1 MGRDDTVRRA
11 DSATPQDAAN
21 PAVVKFGEVRADDA
35 EGVLSGSDGATQAFG
50 QPVAAHLDARM
61 FMSSETD
68 VKIAVVVPCFKVSRQ
83 VLDVIARI
91 GPECSRIYVVDDC
104 CPERSGDLVSER
116 CRDPRVTVLRHSEN
130 EGVGGAVM
138 SGYLAAERDGATVIV
153 KIDGDGQMAPE
164 LLPFFVAPIL
174 RGTADYTKGNRFFDP
189 EAVRAMP
196 LVRLMGN
203 AALSFMAKLSC
214 GYWDSFDPT
223 NGYTAIH
230 AKLVAHLPWDRIS
243 RRYFFE
249 SDVLFRLNTLR
260 AVVVDVPMEARY
272 GDEVSS
278 LKVSTVLPE
287 FFAKHLRN
295 TFKRI
300 FYNYFLRDFSTATLS
315 LIVGLLLLGF
325 GLVFG
330 STQWLAAVRSGTASS
345 AGTVMLAALPT
356 LSGLQLLLAFLNYDI
371 ASTPRYPIHPSLGA
385 SAGWELSKERR
396 ETLGEPR
403 YSKRGFP

>member
-1 MGRDDTVRRA
+1 MNS
-11 DSATPQDAAN
+11 DS
-21 PAVVKFGEVRADDA
+21 G
-35 EGVLSGSDGATQAFG
+35 
-50 QPVAAHLDARM
+50 
-61 FMSSETD
+61 
-68 VKIAVVVPCFKVSRQ
+68 VKIAVVIPCFKVSRH
-83 VLDVIARI
+83 VLGVIERI
-91 GPECSRIYVVDDC
+91 GPECDRIYVVDDC
-104 CPERSGDLVSER
+104 CPEHSGDLVSEQ
-116 CRDPRVTVLRHSEN
+116 CRDPRVTVIRHAQN
-130 EGVGGAVM
+130 QGVGGAVI
-138 SGYLAAERDGATVIV
+138 SGYLAAQRDGATIVV

-164 LLPFFVAPIL
+164 LLPFLVAPIL

-189 EAVRAMP
+189 EAVRSMP
-196 LVRLMGN
+196 LVRLLGN
-203 AALSFMAKLSC
+203 AVLSFMAKLSC

-249 SDVLFRLNTLR
+249 SDMLFRLNTLR

-272 GDEVSS
+272 ADEVSS
-278 LKVSTVLPE
+278 LRVSKVLPE
-287 FFAKHLRN
+287 FLAKHLRN

-315 LIVGLLLLGF
+315 LVVGLLLLGF

-356 LSGLQLLLAFLNYDI
+356 LSGLQLLLAFFNYDI

-385 SAGWELSKERR
+385 STGQELGKARR
-396 ETLGEPR
+396 ENRGHSS
-403 YSKRGFP
+403 YSKRELP